1 MDYAAYVQEYVPWN
15 WDFMLHWALA
25 LDEDDAYP
33 LKKRADNVEWRKS
46 CVHQSLT
53 WANTVNFLCRELSQV
68 YSTRTPWR
76 RRHYRLTTLWCPLAM
91 CPLGVQPWVSW
102 WSVHS
107 AYYVDLTWTVSSS
120 NDVTKSRPLEDCD
133 INLRLCSNVHP
144 AVWLASVR

>member
-1 MDYAAYVQEYVPWN
+1 MDYAPYWQEYVPWN

-53 WANTVNFLCRELSQV
+53 RANTVNFLCRELSQM

-107 AYYVDLTWTVSSS
+107 AYYVDLTCLFVIKWRHE
-120 NDVTKSRPLEDCD
+120 VTPPRR
-133 INLRLCSNVHP
+133 LRYKFTLRSNVHP